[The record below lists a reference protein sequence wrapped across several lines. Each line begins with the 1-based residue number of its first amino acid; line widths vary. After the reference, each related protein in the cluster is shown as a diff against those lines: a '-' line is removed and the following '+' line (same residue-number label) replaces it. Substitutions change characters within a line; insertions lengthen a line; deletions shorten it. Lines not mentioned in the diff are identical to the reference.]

1 MEAGRPTEADIK
13 TAKEAKVSRKQEDL
27 LKKGGT
33 TRHWLTGSYKK
44 AGTGFLGFGME
55 DASKA
60 DISAAEAAAE
70 KSVTAEATSA
80 VAGKPGE
87 VAAAGIPVSDAIA
100 RAESKTQ
107 AVQVKKAAD
116 KIQAKRQA
124 ELSDKVA
131 RGRQAEAVGRG
142 PVMSS
147 GAKVESA
154 SVDNAVIKSAPAAP
168 IIIPAAG
175 GGSNTVNNTTNN
187 IMPRADVRPNESAM
201 ERYTNKQAHFV

>member
-1 MEAGRPTEADIK
+1 MASASGASGNAATD
-13 TAKEAKVSRKQEDL
+13 VQ
-27 LKKGGT
+27 KKD
-33 TRHWLTGSYKK
+33 SM
-44 AGTGFLGFGME
+44 FSGM
-55 DASKA
+55 S
-60 DISAAEAAAE
+60 
-70 KSVTAEATSA
+70 
-80 VAGKPGE
+80 
-87 VAAAGIPVSDAIA
+87 GIPVSADTIA

-131 RGRQAEAVGRG
+131 RGKQAEAVGRG

-147 GAKVESA
+147 GARVESV

-168 IIIPAAG
+168 IIIPAAS